1 MIPSWLYLTLMIQ
14 LLIVSYG
21 DVKDQKIPNMW
32 SYLNL
37 ISFVILIFAYPEIY
51 QLKFQTFF
59 YSIVFLFVGFMLFL
73 LKIMGGG
80 DSKYLAAFYLLIPL
94 NMQENAILRL
104 LISTVIIGMFFLIT
118 NFAKSAEKITA
129 HIKAGETH
137 EIKKYFGTKFS
148 FAPVILLAWL
158 WLGIEGGYFW

>member
-1 MIPSWLYLTLMIQ
+1 MIPGWLYLTLMIQ
-14 LLIVSYG
+14 LIIVSYG

-37 ISFVILIFAYPEIY
+37 CSFCILLATYPDIY

-59 YSIVFLFVGFMLFL
+59 YSMVFLFVGFALFL

-80 DSKYLAAFYLLIPL
+80 DSKYLATFYLLIPL
-94 NMQENAILRL
+94 EMQENAIIRL
-104 LISTVIIGMFFLIT
+104 LISTVIIGLFFLIT
-118 NFAKSAEKITA
+118 NFAKSAEKINA
-129 HIKAGETH
+129 HIKAGEIQQ
-137 EIKKYFGTKFS
+137 IKKYFGTKFS

-158 WLGIEGGYFW
+158 WLGVEGGYFW